1 MEVGVGGRRRSKG
14 EGEGGGQRGRGKE
27 EGKGGGGRGRG
38 KEGKGGGERRR
49 GKEEGKGGGEK
60 RREKEQNN
68 QKQGESWEEK
78 EKPATVTRDLT
89 DQHSFTNDIVH
100 GIVHSID

>member
-1 MEVGVGGRRRSKG
+1 MSYGGRS
-14 EGEGGGQRGRGKE
+14 RGKE
-27 EGKGGGGRGRG
+27 EGKGGGGRRRG
-38 KEGKGGGERRR
+38 KEERKGGGERRR
-49 GKEEGKGGGEK
+49 GKEQNN
-60 RREKEQNN
+60 QNN

-78 EKPATVTRDLT
+78 EKSATVTRDLT

>member
-1 MEVGVGGRRRSKG
+1 MED
-14 EGEGGGQRGRGKE
+14 GGGQRGRGKE
-27 EGKGGGGRGRG
+27 EGEGRGERRRG
-38 KEGKGGGERRR
+38 KGEGEGRGERRR
-49 GKEEGKGGGEK
+49 GKEQNN
-60 RREKEQNN
+60 QNN

-100 GIVHSID
+100 GIVIGQLQVNKTD

>member
-1 MEVGVGGRRRSKG
+1 MEEGVGGRRRAKG
-14 EGEGGGQRGRGKE
+14 EGEGGGERSRGKE
-27 EGKGGGGRGRG
+27 EGEGGGGRRRE
-38 KEGKGGGERRR
+38 KEEGEGGGERRR
-49 GKEEGKGGGEK
+49 GKEQNN
-60 RREKEQNN
+60 QNN

>member
-1 MEVGVGGRRRSKG
+1 MSYGGRSREKKEGKGEGGRR
-14 EGEGGGQRGRGKE
+14 RGKE

-38 KEGKGGGERRR
+38 KGEGEGGGERRR
-49 GKEEGKGGGEK
+49 GKEQNN
-60 RREKEQNN
+60 QNN

>member
-1 MEVGVGGRRRSKG
+1 MEEGVGGRRRAKG
-14 EGEGGGQRGRGKE
+14 KGEGGGKRRRGKKEGEEGGGRRRGKE
-27 EGKGGGGRGRG
+27 EG
-38 KEGKGGGERRR
+38 EGEGGGERRR
-49 GKEEGKGGGEK
+49 GKEQNN
-60 RREKEQNN
+60 QNN

>member
-1 MEVGVGGRRRSKG
+1 MEEGVGGRRRAKG
-14 EGEGGGQRGRGKE
+14 EWEGGRGRRRGKE
-27 EGKGGGGRGRG
+27 EGGGERGRG
-38 KEGKGGGERRR
+38 KGEGEGGGERRR
-49 GKEEGKGGGEK
+49 GKEQNN
-60 RREKEQNN
+60 QNN

-89 DQHSFTNDIVH
+89 DQHSFTNNIVH

>member
-1 MEVGVGGRRRSKG
+1 MSYGGRRRGKG
-14 EGEGGGQRGRGKE
+14 EGEGGGGRERGKE
-27 EGKGGGGRGRG
+27 
-38 KEGKGGGERRR
+38 EGKGGGERRR
-49 GKEEGKGGGEK
+49 GKEQNN
-60 RREKEQNN
+60 QNN

-78 EKPATVTRDLT
+78 EKPASVTRDLT

>member
-1 MEVGVGGRRRSKG
+1 MEEGVGGRRRS
-14 EGEGGGQRGRGKE
+14 KE
-27 EGKGGGGRGRG
+27 EGKGGGGRGRR
-38 KEGKGGGERRR
+38 KDEGKGGGGRRR
-49 GKEEGKGGGEK
+49 GKEQNN
-60 RREKEQNN
+60 QNN

>member
-1 MEVGVGGRRRSKG
+1 MEEGVGGRRRAKG
-14 EGEGGGQRGRGKE
+14 KGEGGGGRRRRKE

-38 KEGKGGGERRR
+38 KGEGEGGGERRR
-49 GKEEGKGGGEK
+49 GKEQNN
-60 RREKEQNN
+60 QNN

>member
-1 MEVGVGGRRRSKG
+1 MEEGVGGRRRAKG
-14 EGEGGGQRGRGKE
+14 KGEGGGGRRREKEEGEGGGG
-27 EGKGGGGRGRG
+27 
-38 KEGKGGGERRR
+38 RRR
-49 GKEEGKGGGEK
+49 GKEQNN
-60 RREKEQNN
+60 QNN